1 MAIVVTDA
9 VVLHAFDYLETS
21 RVFRLAT
28 REGGGAVHS
37 VVARGARR
45 PKSRFGTAVDLF
57 AEGTAQIAVR
67 PGREMHNLIGFDIS
81 HSRHGLSESLQ
92 RFAAASAIAEMAAR
106 FARDDLHGAFYDE
119 LTQAL
124 DRLNVAPPAE
134 ARAVGLAAAWRLVA
148 ELGFAP
154 TLEHCASCREMLG
167 PYDPAVFSH
176 SAGGVLCRPCAAH
189 APVGRTLPPEARLAV
204 RDWIAGSPP
213 ASGTMGDAEGRA
225 HQRLLREF
233 LHEHLTEGRELR
245 AYDAWASG
253 RWERA

>member
-45 PKSRFGTAVDLF
+45 PKSRFGTALDLF
-57 AEGTAQIAVR
+57 SEGTAQIAVR
-67 PGREMHNLIGFDIS
+67 PGRDMHTLIGFDITR
-81 HSRHGLSESLQ
+81 SRPGLSGSLE
-92 RFAAASAIAEMAAR
+92 RFAAASAIAELATR
-106 FARDDLHGAFYDE
+106 FARDDLHGTFYEE
-119 LTQAL
+119 LTQGL
-124 DRLNVAPPAE
+124 DRLNVALPTE
-134 ARAVGLAAAWRLVA
+134 ARAVGIATAWRLVA

-154 TLEHCASCREMLG
+154 TLEHCASCHEMLG

-176 SAGGVLCRPCAAH
+176 PAGGVLCRQCAAH
-189 APVGRTLPPEARLAV
+189 APVGRKLPPEARLAV
-204 RDWIAGSPP
+204 RDWIAGTPS
-213 ASGTMGDAEGRA
+213 AWGTIGDAEGRA

-253 RWERA
+253 RWDRT